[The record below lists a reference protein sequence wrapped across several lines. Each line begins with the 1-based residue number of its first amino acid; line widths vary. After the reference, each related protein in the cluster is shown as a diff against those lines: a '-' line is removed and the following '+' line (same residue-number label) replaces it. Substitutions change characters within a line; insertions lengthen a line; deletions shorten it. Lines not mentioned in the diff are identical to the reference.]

1 MRKLLLMLTALIV
14 TSLSLWADG
23 ISVQSFK
30 LLETDLTANTRGTEK
45 RDQNGDK
52 AALIKIVTPE
62 RGFLFNGGSLGIV
75 GTEEKAA
82 EIWLYVPPR
91 AQKLTITHQIFGVL
105 RDYYYPVSIQGGR
118 TYEMLLD
125 IGTGRYV
132 TITTSQAKSD
142 VTVDGEY
149 LGKSPIYNRY
159 MTYGRHV
166 VLTQNGI
173 YEGKDTIA
181 VATTDS
187 KEVKVANIQMRNMSD
202 HYGEV
207 VVNVENEADIWY
219 NGHQVGTSSWSTQLR
234 EGSYTIETRKL
245 DCDPVKTT
253 FTVIPKQKNQIQAAP
268 PAPHTGR
275 LNIYTRPRN
284 ANALLNGMDPID
296 LTQLQTLPVGT
307 YQLSFSRKGYV
318 GTSKEYKVEHN
329 LTTSD
334 TLTLEKIRYIKP
346 TTFYFGLG
354 YTARSLGGI
363 TALAGATYKNFDL
376 QLSYTFGLQ
385 SSDEVPWYSVDGKNT
400 YLGSMTYKRST
411 FAIKAGYQFE
421 LTERL
426 GITPQLGYEIERL
439 SATVKNGTNKYGDG
453 AAANCVSVGAKLMWA
468 PIERVYA
475 FINPAL
481 AIAVSKDENFKNISD
496 NSNISAGGFMISIGA
511 IFNFSLF

>member
-1 MRKLLLMLTALIV
+1 MKKLLLIALIAISQSV
-14 TSLSLWADG
+14 WADG
-23 ISVQSFK
+23 ISVLGFR

-45 RDQNGDK
+45 RDMNGDK

-91 AQKLTITHQIFGVL
+91 AQKLTITHQVFGVL

-159 MTYGRHV
+159 MTYGRHAV
-166 VLTQNGI
+166 FAQNGI
-173 YEGKDTIA
+173 YEAHDTII
-181 VATTDS
+181 VATSDAKAT
-187 KEVKVANIQMRNMSD
+187 KVANIEMRNMSD

-207 VVNVENEADIWY
+207 VVNVENNADIWY
-219 NGHQVGTSSWSTQLR
+219 NDHQVGTGSWSTQLR
-234 EGSYTIETRKL
+234 EGSYTVETRKL
-245 DCDPVKTT
+245 DCDPIKTT
-253 FTVIPKQKNQIQAAP
+253 FTVIPKKKNQIQAAP

-284 ANALLNGMDPID
+284 ATALLNGIDPIN
-296 LTQLQTLPVGT
+296 LTELQTLPVGT
-307 YQLSFSRKGYV
+307 YQLQFARKGYV
-318 GTSKEYKVEHN
+318 GTTREYTIKHN

-334 TLTLEKIRYIKP
+334 TVSLEKIKYIKP
-346 TTFYFGLG
+346 NAFYFGAG
-354 YTARSLGGI
+354 YTMRSMGGI
-363 TALAGATYKNFDL
+363 TALAGATYKNIDL
-376 QLSYTFGLQ
+376 QLSYTFGLGA
-385 SSDEVPWYSVDGKNT
+385 SDPVRWYSEDGNDT
-400 YLGSMTYKRST
+400 YLSSVEYKRST
-411 FAIKAGYQFE
+411 FAVKAGYQIE

-426 GITPQLGYEIERL
+426 GITPQLGYQIEQL
-439 SATVKNGTNKYGDG
+439 SGKVTDGTNLYGDK
-453 AAANCVSVGAKLMWA
+453 AAASCISVGAKLVYA
-468 PIERVYA
+468 PIQRLYLFATPE
-475 FINPAL
+475 L
-481 AIAVSKDENFKNISD
+481 SLGVSKDNNFTRIAD
-496 NSNISAGGFMISIGA
+496 ASNISAGGFMVSIGA
-511 IFNFSLF
+511 IFNFSF

>member
-1 MRKLLLMLTALIV
+1 MKKLLLIALIAISQSV
-14 TSLSLWADG
+14 WADG
-23 ISVQSFK
+23 ISVLGFR

-45 RDQNGDK
+45 RDMNGDK

-91 AQKLTITHQIFGVL
+91 AQKLTITHQVFGVL

-159 MTYGRHV
+159 MTYGRHAV
-166 VLTQNGI
+166 FAQNGI
-173 YEGKDTIA
+173 YEAQDTII
-181 VATTDS
+181 VATSDAKAT
-187 KEVKVANIQMRNMSD
+187 KVANIEMRNMSD

-207 VVNVENEADIWY
+207 VVNVENNADIWY
-219 NGHQVGTSSWSTQLR
+219 NDHQVGTGSWSTQLR
-234 EGSYTIETRKL
+234 EGSYTVETRKL
-245 DCDPVKTT
+245 DCDPIKTT
-253 FTVIPKQKNQIQAAP
+253 FTVIPQKKNQIQAAP

-284 ANALLNGMDPID
+284 ATALLNGIDPIN
-296 LTQLQTLPVGT
+296 LTELQTLPVGT
-307 YQLSFSRKGYV
+307 YQLQFARKGYV
-318 GTSKEYKVEHN
+318 GTTREYTIKHN

-334 TLTLEKIRYIKP
+334 TVSLEKIKYIKP
-346 TTFYFGLG
+346 NAFYFGAG
-354 YTARSLGGI
+354 YTMRSMGGI
-363 TALAGATYKNFDL
+363 TALAGATYKNIDL
-376 QLSYTFGLQ
+376 QLSYTFGLGA
-385 SSDEVPWYSVDGKNT
+385 SDPVRWYSEDGNDT
-400 YLGSMTYKRST
+400 YLSSVEYKRST
-411 FAIKAGYQFE
+411 FAVKAGYQIE

-426 GITPQLGYEIERL
+426 GITPQLGYQIEQL
-439 SATVKNGTNKYGDG
+439 SGKVTDGTNLYGDK
-453 AAANCVSVGAKLMWA
+453 AAASCISVGAKLVYA
-468 PIERVYA
+468 PIQRLYLFATPE
-475 FINPAL
+475 L
-481 AIAVSKDENFKNISD
+481 SLGVSKDNNFTRIAD
-496 NSNISAGGFMISIGA
+496 ASNISAGGFMVSIGA
-511 IFNFSLF
+511 IFNFSF

>member
-1 MRKLLLMLTALIV
+1 MKKLLLIALIAISQSV
-14 TSLSLWADG
+14 WADG
-23 ISVQSFK
+23 ISVLGFR

-45 RDQNGDK
+45 RDMNGDK

-91 AQKLTITHQIFGVL
+91 AQKLTITHQVFGVL

-159 MTYGRHV
+159 MTYGRHAV
-166 VLTQNGI
+166 FTQNGI
-173 YEGKDTIA
+173 YEAQDTII
-181 VATTDS
+181 VTTSDA
-187 KEVKVANIQMRNMSD
+187 KVTKVANIEMRNMSD

-207 VVNVENEADIWY
+207 VVNVENNADIWY
-219 NGHQVGTSSWSTQLR
+219 NGHQVGTGSWSTQLR
-234 EGSYTIETRKL
+234 EGSYTVETRKL
-245 DCDPVKTT
+245 DCDPIKTT
-253 FTVIPKQKNQIQAAP
+253 FTVIPQKKNQIQAAP

-284 ANALLNGMDPID
+284 ATALLNGIDPIN
-296 LTQLQTLPVGT
+296 LTELQTLPVGT
-307 YQLSFSRKGYV
+307 YQLQFARKGYV
-318 GTSKEYKVEHN
+318 GTTREYTIKHN

-334 TLTLEKIRYIKP
+334 TVSLEKIKYIKP
-346 TTFYFGLG
+346 NAFYFGAG
-354 YTARSLGGI
+354 YTMRSMGGI
-363 TALAGATYKNFDL
+363 TALVGATYKNIDL
-376 QLSYTFGLQ
+376 QLSYTFGLGA
-385 SSDEVPWYSVDGKNT
+385 SDPVRWYSEDGNDT
-400 YLGSMTYKRST
+400 YLSSVEYKRST
-411 FAIKAGYQFE
+411 FAVKAGYQIE

-426 GITPQLGYEIERL
+426 GITPQLGYQIEQL
-439 SATVKNGTNKYGDG
+439 SGKVTDGTNLYGDK
-453 AAANCVSVGAKLMWA
+453 AAASCISVGAKLVYA
-468 PIERVYA
+468 PIQRLYLFATPE
-475 FINPAL
+475 L
-481 AIAVSKDENFKNISD
+481 SLGVSKDNNFTRIAD
-496 NSNISAGGFMISIGA
+496 ASNISAGGFMVSIGA
-511 IFNFSLF
+511 IFNFSF

>member
-1 MRKLLLMLTALIV
+1 MKKLLLLALIAV
-14 TSLSLWADG
+14 SQSLWADG
-23 ISVQSFK
+23 ISVLGFK

-91 AQKLTITHQIFGVL
+91 AQKLTITHQVFGVL

-159 MTYGRHV
+159 MNYGRHV
-166 VLTQNGI
+166 VMTQNGI
-173 YEGKDTIA
+173 YEGKDTII
-181 VATTDS
+181 VATTDA
-187 KEVKVANIQMRNMSD
+187 KETKVANIMMRNMSD

-207 VVNVENEADIWY
+207 VVNVENNADIWF
-219 NGHQVGTSSWSTQLR
+219 NDHQVGTGTWQTQLR
-234 EGSYTIETRKL
+234 EGSYTVETRKA
-245 DCDPVKTT
+245 DCDPVKTN
-253 FTVIPKQKNQIQAAP
+253 FTVVPQKKNQVQAAP
-268 PAPHTGR
+268 PAQHTGR

-284 ANALLNGMDPID
+284 ANALLNGTEPIN
-296 LTQLQTLPVGT
+296 LTDVPTLPVGT
-307 YQLSFSRKGYV
+307 YQLALSRKGYIS
-318 GTSKEYKVEHN
+318 TTREYTVKHN
-329 LTTSD
+329 ITTSD
-334 TLTLEKIRYIKP
+334 TVSMEKIRYIKP
-346 TTFYFGLG
+346 QSFYFGLG

-363 TALAGATYKNFDL
+363 TALAGATYKNYDL
-376 QLSYTFGLQ
+376 QLSYTFGLG
-385 SSDEVPWYSVDGKNT
+385 SSDNVPWYSTDGNDT
-400 YLGSMTYKRST
+400 YLSSISYKRST

-439 SATVKNGTNKYGDG
+439 TGTVKNGTNNYGDG
-453 AAANCVSVGAKLMWA
+453 ASANCISLGAKLLWA

-475 FINPAL
+475 FVNPSL
-481 AIAVSKDENFKNISD
+481 SLAVSKDDNFKNISD

-511 IFNFSLF
+511 IFNFSF